1 MAGLT
6 RETLTKID
14 ANLIEVNNYNEIA
27 VKKLGDGLEQV
38 TMQTAVA
45 DESSASFTDLFGTM
59 TKLQNV
65 LSIFIQDFGKIT
77 KDSALIQER
86 TMDFAAIV
94 EQSTAAVEELNA
106 TLTEL
111 TEEQQQIATYINET
125 HEEAVRIRN

>member
-1 MAGLT
+1 M
-6 RETLTKID
+6 
-14 ANLIEVNNYNEIA
+14 IEVNNYNEIA

-38 TMQTAVA
+38 TMQNAVA
-45 DESSASFTDLFGTM
+45 DESSASFIDLFDTM
-59 TKLQNV
+59 TKLQQV
-65 LSIFIQDFGKIT
+65 LSTFIQDFGKIT
-77 KDSALIQER
+77 EDSALIQER